1 MATIGGPKVTNTGMV
16 FCVDS
21 LNGTL
26 TGDYEDTWVDVSGN
40 DNDLT
45 LASTAASS
53 GSTGPEAGWWPQ
65 FTREGAEFTRAN
77 VDYAYNTSH
86 NMPSLLSCTVILWLK
101 YTSTDDAHRIPIY
114 VVDASGKFVFIE
126 VGSSQN
132 YFGAATETQAINQ
145 KVNSNPGTNDGKWH
159 QLAVVRTDLSTTS
172 LKLYFDGALVASTQ
186 DNVYGGWTAG
196 ASDISVGCGFA
207 SGAVYTSSAIDGYI
221 RNVTIY
227 NQILSLEQI
236 KLNFNRRGVH
246 PSRGKVIAVDI
257 QAGGSGYSNGN
268 LTASGGGNLGSGF
281 AGTYTASGG
290 AINSVTLTSGGGG
303 YTSAPTIVMSGAGSG
318 GVVQPTMDLSPS
330 KYSRFWAAFK
340 YKQIINY
347 AYVACG
353 YKSSSP
359 WKSVHRTICST
370 DQTTNLGDLMQ
381 YGGSYVS
388 GACSK
393 KVLWIWGA
401 SNSFPGNTTQAVATN
416 MVNESSYNL
425 TSAMN
430 LIQSRDDSAT
440 VFKEHDFSWTSGGG
454 SSSVD
459 KFNMHTETMRAS
471 TLSGGIWGWNG
482 GNSGFSDQHY
492 GYWGYSG
499 GSQQITYAT
508 DTFSTIV
515 ANNTFFFYGQ
525 QKGMSSKWRKGY
537 TGNEGTYAGGYN
549 LRRFYFPTLTNI
561 GIVAKPQTN
570 CGEENFTM
578 GQNHQYM
585 LGNFDGAQ
593 NNENWRY
600 SYSTDSGT
608 ANVAGLSPTAHAG
621 QSSGNCGWKE

>member
-1 MATIGGPKVTNTGMV
+1 MATIGGPKVVDDGLV

-26 TGDYEDTWVDVSGN
+26 TGDYEDTWADLSGRGSG
-40 DNDLT
+40 LT
-45 LASTAASS
+45 LATTATSS
-53 GSTGPEAGWWPQ
+53 GSTSGSAGWWPQ
-65 FTREGAEFTRAN
+65 FTRESAKFTRAD
-77 VDYAYNTSH
+77 VTYAYNTSH
-86 NMPSLLSCTVILWLK
+86 NMGSLSSCTVICWLR
-101 YTSTDDAHRIPIY
+101 YTSTDAAHRIPVY
-114 VVDASGKFVFIE
+114 VVDLNGKFVFIE
-126 VGSSQN
+126 LGSGLN
-132 YFGAATETQAINQ
+132 YFAAATETQSINQ
-145 KVNSNPGTNDGKWH
+145 YSNSNPGTNDGEWH
-159 QLAVVRTDLSTTS
+159 QLAVVRTDLGVTP

-186 DNVYGGWTAG
+186 TNVYGGWNAG
-196 ASDISVGCGFA
+196 ASDVSVGCGFDN
-207 SGAVYTSSAIDGYI
+207 GAAYTSSAIDGNI
-221 RNVTIY
+221 RNTTIY
-227 NQILSLEQI
+227 NRLLSVSEI
-236 KLNFNRRGVH
+236 NLNYRRRGRMVFA
-246 PSRGKVIAVDI
+246 RGTVTAVNI
-257 QAGGSGYSNGN
+257 EAGGTGYSNGT
-268 LTASGGGNLGSGF
+268 LSGTGGGGSGF

-290 AINSVTLTSGGGG
+290 AINSVTLTNGGGG
-303 YTSAPTIVMSGAGSG
+303 YTSAPTIVMSGAGSSG
-318 GVVQPTMDLSPS
+318 IVEPTMNLSPTPS
-330 KYSRFWAAFK
+330 SRYWASYK

-347 AYVACG
+347 TYVACG

-416 MVNESSYNL
+416 MVNESSYSL

-459 KFNMHTETMRAS
+459 KFNMYTETMRTS
-471 TLSGGIWGWNG
+471 TLSGGIWGQNG

-515 ANNTFFFYGQ
+515 TNNTFFFYGQ

-537 TGNEGTYAGGYN
+537 TGNEGSYAGGYN
-549 LRRFYFPTLTNI
+549 LRRWYFPTLTQI
-561 GIVAKPQTN
+561 GTVAKPQTN

-585 LGNFDGAQ
+585 LGNFDGVQ